1 MTGEGDLAI
10 RNWNKD
16 RRKKEKILSTEVR
29 GQKKK
34 KEKRKNRR
42 LYSAYL
48 TGNKIFLK

>member
-34 KEKRKNRR
+34 KRKKEEQEIIQCLLNRE
-42 LYSAYL
+42 
-48 TGNKIFLK
+48 

>member
-34 KEKRKNRR
+34 KKKGRTGD
-42 LYSAYL
+42 YTVL
-48 TGNKIFLK
+48 T